1 MGFYII
7 GVTID
12 ERVLTEADIDRCL
25 SFDSYVSYNPLEGGS
40 NDRYYKKIVLMKC
53 EVCDYSEVVEE
64 AMLERIRD
72 LPPLLDEDRIL
83 CPFCLNYMYRSN
95 SPRFTKSKN
104 Q

>member
-1 MGFYII
+1 
-7 GVTID
+7 
-12 ERVLTEADIDRCL
+12 
-25 SFDSYVSYNPLEGGS
+25 
-40 NDRYYKKIVLMKC
+40 MKC
-53 EVCDYSEVVEE
+53 EACDYSEVVEE